1 MKVRTHNP
9 FRKVL
14 LVLMLLVVVSTLA
27 ACTPEGQLLPELQE
41 PVSFFIQKLIEYLIL
56 PLLLMLIAWLYALAR
71 TQWQKFQLKNPDEAY
86 WISYVISTVV
96 MAAEQ
101 IADAYPDAFESKK
114 VWAIG
119 KAEAWFDKLGISLDG
134 DQISDL
140 IEAEVKTLFN
150 NQLADE
156 SLNRG

>member
-1 MKVRTHNP
+1 M

-14 LVLMLLVVVSTLA
+14 LVISLVLLVGLLT
-27 ACTPEGQLLPELQE
+27 ACTSEGKLLPELQE
-41 PVSFFIQKLIEYLIL
+41 PVSFLIQKLIEYLLI

-71 TQWQKFQLKNPDEAY
+71 TQWQKFRLKNPDEAY

-101 IADAYPDAFESKK
+101 MADAYPDAFESKK

-119 KAEAWFDKLGISLDG
+119 KAEEWFAKLGITLDG

-140 IEAEVKTLFN
+140 IEAEVNALFN
-150 NQLADE
+150 ASNASGGLD
-156 SLNRG
+156 RG